1 MRWSDRVAASSIR
14 TLYRR
19 RGDSLASL
27 ACAVERL
34 FSGISVGGAPGL
46 EVIDAS
52 VQLTSAW
59 LKESGASRRQKR
71 HQGMAPPP
79 STRGHAKA
87 LSVAPAAS
95 SVGSRNQVPIRAL
108 RVRRHASHIDAGP
121 RIAMSVVR
129 LRALQRHTQKYRPE
143 WSLRGCVA
151 VTRRTAPLPAA
162 REHRA
167 RRLSHHRLREG
178 SASPL
183 AAEAWLKRSRLQHDS
198 YRLDSICRMAAA
210 TGPGRP
216 PRSEFHDAAWSRPLS
231 SIRVDLG
238 TSVSRVA
245 RARFR

>member
-1 MRWSDRVAASSIR
+1 LRWSDRVAASSIR

-162 REHRA
+162 REHRVVGVRA
-167 RRLSHHRLREG
+167 FHRPTATSTPRTPIPPPVPGECDPG
-178 SASPL
+178 FPPESVFL
-183 AAEAWLKRSRLQHDS
+183 AGP
-198 YRLDSICRMAAA
+198 
-210 TGPGRP
+210 TG
-216 PRSEFHDAAWSRPLS
+216 
-231 SIRVDLG
+231 
-238 TSVSRVA
+238 
-245 RARFR
+245 